1 MAFEK
6 PHILGG
12 VELDVFL
19 ASRPGVQVFDQ
30 YQGLL
35 EELCEIRNP
44 SVRDP
49 LLFAPL
55 WAEFLGDHGGADLRA
70 QGSWV
75 FFPWNNKLVHYL
87 PQELHDELRTARNRN
102 IITAEEQKL
111 FRECAVGIA
120 GLSVGSHAAL
130 TLAMMGGCNTM
141 KLADPDVVSGSNLN
155 RIRLGF
161 SAVGQRKVDLSA
173 QIIYEMNP
181 YADLHLFPSGISK
194 ENFEQ
199 FVNVGKRIAVF
210 LEEMDNLGLKI
221 EVRKWARA
229 LRIPVL
235 MVTDN
240 ADGVIVD
247 VERYDLEPDLPIFA
261 GRLKDIP
268 EGDLA
273 GLGAADKIRIASQI
287 VDVAAIEPRMLASVH
302 EVGKTLNSWPQLA
315 TAATTP
321 GVALAYLVKLISLRQ
336 KLVSGRTTISFDSLF
351 AHS

>member
-35 EELCEIRNP
+35 EELCEIHNP

-268 EGDLA
+268 EGDL
-273 GLGAADKIRIASQI
+273 GKLEAAMRAQVATQI
-287 VDVAAIEPRMLASVH
+287 VDPSVVAPRMLSSVQ
-302 EVGKTLNSWPQLA
+302 EVGKTLYSWPQLGD
-315 TAATTP
+315 AAT
-321 GVALAYLVKLISLRQ
+321 LAGATLSYLVKQIASRETLKTGRHLISFEDTF
-336 KLVSGRTTISFDSLF
+336 KI
-351 AHS
+351 